1 LNISYACRKVAILS
15 SLVLLICFSLVDL
28 SIANEAKVI
37 DFFKKQKIS
46 KEGSKISPVITKSLK
61 LQNKLIELQSDND
74 PESKISNPFVKI
86 NEAGFVQVYLH
97 LSHISDEVISVLL
110 ENEFNLEIVNNDLN
124 MVQGW
129 VSQSKIFDLSG
140 LDFVTQITPPSYGI
154 TRQGSVITEGDPV
167 LNSDDVREMFGIDGT
182 GVKVGV
188 ISDGVDSLV
197 ASKATGDLPNDV
209 TVLKPGNGDEGTA
222 MLETIHDIAPG
233 AELAF
238 SEGFSTS
245 MAFMKSI
252 DDLINICNVDI
263 IVDDVGFLLEP
274 YFQDGVVAQKVEEAI
289 ASGVIFVSAAGNSAD
304 EHYQDLYVD
313 EDLADDD
320 FNFHDFGLASQ
331 GPSAISMPIVVGGTV
346 FSPNNFIAVILQWN
360 DPFGGSSNDYD
371 LFLFDEEGTLLDSS
385 TVIQDGT
392 QDPIEV
398 IVFDN
403 NSAENK
409 LVHLVIERFSG
420 EQKILEMQFNGLIS
434 IEDFNVPGDSIY
446 GHAAA
451 KNNVTVGAVPVGNP
465 DIIEPFSSL
474 GPVSIFFNPVVQVT
488 NSLNSSSPLI
498 TTSNNIPTEVRQ
510 KPDVVAPDFTNTSI
524 DGFAPF
530 AGTSVSAPHAA
541 AVVALIIEAQDLAQ
555 SQVASLNN
563 QFNKT
568 SLLNDPIGIIDILKQ
583 NAVDLGAPGQDNIF
597 GFGRVD
603 ALAAVQAVL
612 PEGPVVPTPTPTPT
626 PNPTPT
632 PTPTVVTNNDDDSTS
647 GCSLV
652 ENSNYSGIYSSLFIL
667 LVVLS
672 TVFINR
678 FHKTTKR
685 NS

>member
-1 LNISYACRKVAILS
+1 M
-15 SLVLLICFSLVDL
+15 VDL

-37 DFFKKQKIS
+37 DFFKKQDIS
-46 KEGSKISPVITKSLK
+46 KQDSKISPVITKSLK
-61 LQNKLIELQSDND
+61 LQNELIELQSDND
-74 PESKISNPFVKI
+74 PVSKISNPFVKI

-124 MVQGW
+124 IVQGW
-129 VSQSKIFDLSG
+129 VSQSKIFDLSD
-140 LDFVTQITPPSYGI
+140 LDFVSKITPPSYGI
-154 TRQGSVITEGDPV
+154 TRQGDVITEGDPV

-209 TVLKPGNGDEGTA
+209 TVLEAGNGHEGTA

-238 SEGFSTS
+238 SEGLSTTL
-245 MAFMKSI
+245 AFMQSI
-252 DDLINICNVDI
+252 DYLIDIGVDI
-263 IVDDVGFLLEP
+263 IVDDIAFLLVP

-289 ASGVIFVSAAGNSAD
+289 ASGVIFVTAAGNYAD
-304 EHYQDLYVD
+304 KHYQNLYVQN
-313 EDLADDD
+313 LYFFGDDV
-320 FNFHDFGLASQ
+320 FNLHDFGLASQ
-331 GPSAISMPIVVGGTV
+331 GPSAISMPIMVGGTA
-346 FSPNNFIAVILQWN
+346 FSPDNFIAVVLQWN
-360 DPFGGSSNDYD
+360 DPFGGSSNDYN
-371 LFLFDEEGTLLDSS
+371 LYLFDEEGAQRLVSIDSS
-385 TVIQDGT
+385 TEIQNGT
-392 QDPIEV
+392 QDPIETV
-398 IVFDN
+398 SFFN
-403 NSAENK
+403 NSAQDK
-409 LVHLVIERFSG
+409 LVHLVIERVSG
-420 EQKILEMQFNGLIS
+420 DEKILEMKFNGTIS
-434 IEDFNVPGDSIY
+434 IEDFNVPGDSIF
-446 GHAAA
+446 GHPAVSNTVA
-451 KNNVTVGAVPVGNP
+451 VGAVPVGNP

-474 GPVSIFFNPVVQVT
+474 GPVSIFFNPVQVT

-510 KPDVVAPDFTNTSI
+510 KPDVVAPNRTSTTAP
-524 DGFAPF
+524 GFLTF
-530 AGTSVSAPHAA
+530 GGTSASAPHVAG
-541 AVVALIIEAQDLAQ
+541 VVALIIEAQAQ
-555 SQVASLNN
+555 SQVTSLNN

-568 SLLNDPIGIIDILKQ
+568 NLVNDPKGIIDILKQ
-583 NAVDLGAPGQDNIF
+583 NAVDLGAPGPDNIF

-612 PEGPVVPTPTPTPT
+612 LPVGPVVPTRP
-626 PNPTPT
+626 
-632 PTPTVVTNNDDDSTS
+632 VVTNNNDDSPS

>member
-1 LNISYACRKVAILS
+1 MNITYGCGKVAILS
-15 SLVLLICFSLVDL
+15 SLALLICFSLVDL

-37 DFFKKQKIS
+37 DFFKKQDIS
-46 KEGSKISPVITKSLK
+46 KQDSKISPVITKSLK

-74 PESKISNPFVKI
+74 PVSKISNPFVKI

-124 MVQGW
+124 IVQGW
-129 VSQSKIFDLSG
+129 VSQSKIFDLSD
-140 LDFVTQITPPSYGI
+140 LDFVSKITPPSYGI
-154 TRQGSVITEGDPV
+154 TRQGDVITEGDPV

-209 TVLKPGNGDEGTA
+209 TVLEPGNGDEGTA

-238 SEGFSTS
+238 SEGLSTTL
-245 MAFMKSI
+245 AFMRSI
-252 DDLINICNVDI
+252 DELIDICNVDI
-263 IVDDVGFLLEP
+263 IVDDISFLLVP

-289 ASGVIFVSAAGNSAD
+289 ASGVIFVTAAGNSAD
-304 EHYQDLYVD
+304 EHYQNLYVQNLYD
-313 EDLADDD
+313 AGDNV
-320 FNFHDFGLASQ
+320 FNLHDFGLASQ
-331 GPSAISMPIVVGGTV
+331 GPSAISMPIVVGGTA
-346 FSPNNFIAVILQWN
+346 FSPNNFITVVLQWN

-371 LFLFDEEGTLLDSS
+371 LFLFDEEGAQLVSS
-385 TVIQDGT
+385 TLTQNGT

-398 IVFDN
+398 VVFYN
-403 NSAENK
+403 NSAQNK
-409 LVHLVIERFSG
+409 LVLLVIERFSG
-420 EQKILEMQFNGLIS
+420 DEKILEMQFNGEIL
-434 IEDFNVPGDSIY
+434 IEDFNVPGDSIF

-451 KNNVTVGAVPVGNP
+451 SNTVTVGAVPVGNP

-474 GPVSIFFNPVVQVT
+474 GPVSIFFNPVQVT

-510 KPDVVAPDFTNTSI
+510 KPDVVAPDFTSTTVP
-524 DGFAPF
+524 GFSPF
-530 AGTSVSAPHAA
+530 IGSSVSAPHAA
-541 AVVALIIEAQDLAQ
+541 GVVALIIEAQAQ
-555 SQVASLNN
+555 SQVTSLNN

-568 SLLNDPIGIIDILKQ
+568 NLVNDPKGIIDILKQ
-583 NAVDLGAPGQDNIF
+583 NAVDLGAPGPDNIF

-612 PEGPVVPTPTPTPT
+612 PEGP
-626 PNPTPT
+626 
-632 PTPTVVTNNDDDSTS
+632 S

>member
-1 LNISYACRKVAILS
+1 MIITCGCRKVAILS
-15 SLVLLICFSLVDL
+15 SLALLICFSFSKL
-28 SIANEAKVI
+28 SFANQYLTA
-37 DFFKKQKIS
+37 DFFKKQDIS
-46 KEGSKISPVITKSLK
+46 KQDSKISHVITKSLK
-61 LQNKLIELQSDND
+61 LQNKLIELQSEND
-74 PESKISNPFVKI
+74 LVSKTFNPFIKI
-86 NEAGFVQVYLH
+86 NKFGDVQVYLH

-124 MVQGW
+124 IVQGW

-140 LDFVTQITPPSYGI
+140 LDFVTKITPPSYGI
-154 TRQGSVITEGDPV
+154 TRQGSVITEGDSV
-167 LNSDDVREMFGIDGT
+167 LNSDKVREMFGIDGT

-188 ISDGVDSLV
+188 ISDGVDSLAV
-197 ASKATGDLPNDV
+197 SKLTGDLPDV
-209 TVLKPGNGDEGTA
+209 TVLKPGDGDEGTA

-238 SEGFSTS
+238 SEGFSS
-245 MAFMKSI
+245 SLAFMQSI

-313 EDLADDD
+313 EDFADDE
-320 FNFHDFGLASQ
+320 FNLHDFGLASQ
-331 GPSAISMPIVVGGTV
+331 GPSAVSMPIVVGGTV

-398 IVFDN
+398 VVFDN

-409 LVHLVIERFSG
+409 VVHLVIERFSG
-420 EQKILEMQFNGLIS
+420 DERILEMQFNGLIS
-434 IEDFNVPGDSIY
+434 IEDFNVPGDSIF

-474 GPVSIFFNPVVQVT
+474 GPVSIFFNPVQVT

-541 AVVALIIEAQDLAQ
+541 GVVALIIEAQALAQ
-555 SQVASLNN
+555 SQVTSLNN

-568 SLLNDPIGIIDILKQ
+568 NLVNDPMGIIDILKQ
-583 NAVDLGAPGQDNIF
+583 NAVDLGAPGPDNIF

-612 PEGPVVPTPTPTPT
+612 PEGPPVMPPDDGDDIIIDPP
-626 PNPTPT
+626 PAF
-632 PTPTVVTNNDDDSTS
+632 NNTS
-647 GCSLV
+647 SGGCSLI
-652 ENSNYSGIYSSLFIL
+652 STGNYSGIYSNLLIL

-672 TVFINR
+672 IIIIKRVY
-678 FHKTTKR
+678 KTNEKQF
-685 NS
+685 